1 MPVYEYKTSRLPTP
15 ADSNHQT
22 TLVSGVEKNPL
33 GGLGFA
39 EALQRK
45 EWLAWPTTVEC
56 EAMASMPANTG
67 CSEILGN
74 TSSQVCQ
81 PSLTQNHPAH
91 WRWVMLLLSKEHSR
105 SERCC
110 NTIPEANFII
120 SGLGVLLKSLN
131 FTQVLA
137 REQYVRLV
145 MIIMKDSSHLL
156 KQSQTLCHWT
166 SRWFWSGVSLLFFN
180 WGKQEGVSKDLSRG
194 TEEGRILGLPYGA
207 TCSSPDTAGRGIGSK
222 GNAWAL
228 EHLWIFRAYLGKI
241 LLLLGIGV
249 FPSALQGLLRWKFS
263 ISIWSG
269 LLKDTSC

>member
-1 MPVYEYKTSRLPTP
+1 MYEHKTSRLPTP

-22 TLVSGVEKNPL
+22 TLVSGVEKNSL

-81 PSLTQNHPAH
+81 PSRTWNHPAH
-91 WRWVMLLLSKEHSR
+91 WRWVTLLLSKEHSR
-105 SERCC
+105 IERCC

-131 FTQVLA
+131 FIQVSA
-137 REQYVRLV
+137 REQHARLI
-145 MIIMKDSSHLL
+145 MTIMKDSSHLL
-156 KQSQTLCHWT
+156 KQSQTLCPWT
-166 SRWFWSGVSLLFFN
+166 SQWFCQGFLCCSLTEESKE
-180 WGKQEGVSKDLSRG
+180 WGKTCPGSQNEKAESLDFPMGQPVSCLIPQA
-194 TEEGRILGLPYGA
+194 EELVP
-207 TCSSPDTAGRGIGSK
+207 K
-222 GNAWAL
+222 ENAWAL
-228 EHLWIFRAYLGKI
+228 EYLWIFRAYLGKI

-263 ISIWSG
+263 MAISIWFG